1 MHSDW
6 TRLAIVC
13 TSVVVA
19 IVLVATNEHQSTPEP
34 TTVQTND
41 AFIGTVAYTKRTST
55 PTVKIA
61 VVCPNADPII
71 YSNSVP
77 ECTSLP
83 LVPRSAVV
91 QSDGVSVLDFN
102 QCVYVPWCD
111 NVDTL
116 SRLAA
121 TCADG
126 RIGFVMT
133 TIYMSTKQQTWTSIA
148 DMIVNIPSTVMSVTI
163 TVTCAGRG
171 VAVSANN
178 TMLADMW
185 EMPDGSGMFVTVSSD
200 VRSITGNCI
209 VHGIVAS
216 GLGKPVIPCVLTTL
230 DTAAG
235 WNTVPISVVRIREG
249 LLVVTSTWTANSSRI
264 GVMGWY
270 HQPRF
275 HEARVAAVCGTL
287 IDPTTKLAGSMVFDL
302 TTCSTRRF
310 SMLILTDR
318 APTLFGQSMTI
329 ATNTSACTENTVSAA
344 DVTNLDITEDD
355 MTAMHRIVGDAYYLT
370 IPATGTETVI
380 RDTAGNARALV
391 PASGGCVVV
400 DGWTIG
406 LEYIGTSSYTECTNP
421 AGLCYSSPF
430 SIAIASP
437 IASAAVRQVPSGG
450 SLFNVPW
457 PPYMTVSLGVEPV
470 TTGLLA
476 AIRADSVP
484 GLILTELC
492 GSVLVYYADP
502 LHPIMQTHFSPSG
515 SVDPRSVGLVSR
527 IWANTSA
534 VPQQLAVSCGM
545 LLLWKVGDATVA
557 SPTTP
562 TAVLSQSI
570 VCTSTSRCVNA
581 TLADNIINSNIS
593 GPVYFGGNISCVY

>member
-6 TRLAIVC
+6 ARLAIIC
-13 TSVVVA
+13 TSAAAA
-19 IVLVATNEHQSTPEP
+19 IVLVATSEYQSAPEP
-34 TTVQTND
+34 NAVQANN
-41 AFIGTVAYTKRTST
+41 AFVGTAAYTRTA
-55 PTVKIA
+55 PAPPVKIA
-61 VVCPNADPII
+61 AVCPDADPII
-71 YSNSVP
+71 YTDTVP
-77 ECTSLP
+77 ACTSLP

-91 QSDGVSVLDFN
+91 QPDGVAVLDFN

-111 NVDTL
+111 SVDTL
-116 SRLAA
+116 SHLVA

-126 RIGFVMT
+126 RTGFVMT
-133 TIYMSTKQQTWTSIA
+133 TIYTSANRQTWTSIA
-148 DMIVNIPSTVMSVTI
+148 DIPSTVMSVTI

-171 VAVSANN
+171 FAVSANN
-178 TMLADMW
+178 TLLADMW

-200 VRSITGNCI
+200 VHSITGNCI

-216 GLGKPVIPCVLTTL
+216 GLGRPATQCVLTTL

-235 WNTVPISVVRIREG
+235 WTTVPISVVQIRKG

-264 GVMGWY
+264 GAMGWY

-287 IDPTTKLAGSMVFDL
+287 VDPATKLAGSMVFDVA
-302 TTCSTRRF
+302 TCRTRRF

-329 ATNTSACTENTVSAA
+329 ATNTSACTGSAVSAA
-344 DVTNLDITEDD
+344 ADGTNLDITGDD
-355 MTAMHRIVGDAYYLT
+355 MAAMHRIVGDAYYLT
-370 IPATGTETVI
+370 IPAMGAEMVV

-400 DGWTIG
+400 DGWTVG
-406 LEYIGTSSYTECTNP
+406 SEYIGTSSYTECANP
-421 AGLCYSSPF
+421 AGLCYSSVF
-430 SIAIASP
+430 SVSIASP
-437 IASAAVRQVPSGG
+437 VMPTAVRQVASGG
-450 SLFNVPW
+450 SLFSVPW

-484 GLILTELC
+484 GLMLTELC
-492 GSVLVYYADP
+492 GSVLVHYADP

-515 SVDPRSVGLVSR
+515 SVDPRSVGLVPL

-534 VPQQLAVSCGM
+534 VPQQLAASCGM
-545 LLLWKVGDATVA
+545 LLLWKVGGATVA
-557 SPTTP
+557 SPITP
-562 TAVLSQSI
+562 TAVLSQPI
-570 VCTSTSRCVNA
+570 VCTSTSRCVDA
-581 TLADNIINSNIS
+581 TLATNIMNSNVN
-593 GPVYFGGNISCVY
+593 GPFYFGGNISCVY